1 MQQHEP
7 TAAPKHQ
14 QKPDTQPASEKTRN
28 HSSSKHTISRI
39 SNPLVEQARTFRNTI
54 HEPKPRHP
62 LNTIDYIR
70 LNSHLIIENTITYR
84 LPNHPHK
91 SKPNDQKTFPPFFI
105 STITNKDHIR

>member
-1 MQQHEP
+1 
-7 TAAPKHQ
+7 
-14 QKPDTQPASEKTRN
+14 
-28 HSSSKHTISRI
+28 
-39 SNPLVEQARTFRNTI
+39 LQARTFRNTI

-70 LNSHLIIENTITYR
+70 LNSHLIIENTIIYR

-105 STITNKDHIR
+105 STITKLKMFNATSTAISKHHNPTNRVH